1 MLNSLMR
8 TVVPALYLLL
18 IHLGLAHGIAQPWE
32 LDVISVLVLAAIYL
46 LLRLLE
52 QRWRFVG
59 ILLGWIGAPSYDQPA
74 HDAVDQAQAVTLQEL
89 YHVLGQFQQATVG
102 LIEGRI
108 HSIVSDH
115 TTRQTADITTA
126 LTKRTQATAS
136 TPSGAAVKP
145 AAKKVATVKKA
156 AARKPPAPK

>member
-74 HDAVDQAQAVTLQEL
+74 HDAVDQARAVTLQDL

-115 TTRQTADITTA
+115 TTRQTADITNA
-126 LTKRTQATAS
+126 LKRAQGDPAKIS
-136 TPSGAAVKP
+136 AAVK
-145 AAKKVATVKKA
+145 AATTKA
-156 AARKPPAPK
+156 PTARKAPARKPGPK

>member
-32 LDVISVLVLAAIYL
+32 LDVISVLVLAAVYL

-74 HDAVDQAQAVTLQEL
+74 HDAVDQAQTDTRDEL
-89 YHVLGQFQQATVG
+89 GYLVRALGQDLVHQLGKRVDT
-102 LIEGRI
+102 
-108 HSIVSDH
+108 IVADH
-115 TTRQTADITTA
+115 TARQTADITTA
-126 LTKRTQATAS
+126 LKRTQGDPAKIS
-136 TPSGAAVKP
+136 AAVR
-145 AAKKVATVKKA
+145 AATTKA
-156 AARKPPAPK
+156 PTARKAPVRKPGPK

>member
-1 MLNSLMR
+1 MPNSLMR

-32 LDVISVLVLAAIYL
+32 LDVISVLVLAAVYL

-74 HDAVDQAQAVTLQEL
+74 HDAVDEAQAATRDEL
-89 YHVLGQFQQATVG
+89 GYLVKALGEDLVHQLGKRVDT
-102 LIEGRI
+102 
-108 HSIVSDH
+108 IVSDH
-115 TTRQTADITTA
+115 TFRQTADITRE
-126 LTKRTQATAS
+126 LKKQTQASAS
-136 TPSGAAVKP
+136 AIGAAVKP
-145 AAKKVATVKKA
+145 ATKKAAPAKKA
-156 AARKPPAPK
+156 AARKPPAPR